1 MPEKF
6 DAGKPAYDLIPPEFL
21 DGLAEVLGH
30 GAEKYGAHNWWPGM
44 RWGRYFAACMRHLWA
59 FWRGEDIDPETGFS
73 HLLHAAACVA
83 FLASYQAR
91 GVGQDDRR
99 HGQRSNVRP

>member
-44 RWGRYFAACMRHLWA
+44 RWGLAPGVAGNHVSQAR
-59 FWRGEDIDPETGFS
+59 WRG
-73 HLLHAAACVA
+73 AA
-83 FLASYQAR
+83 R
-91 GVGQDDRR
+91 D
-99 HGQRSNVRP
+99 